1 MKGRF
6 CTFAQPMNEIQMKA
20 KIAHLELELAR
31 LRKER
36 ELETVLQERIAA
48 KADRYFL
55 QLEAIRHA
63 TFGEVHGITVEQ
75 HEDLSG
81 LEERE

>member
-1 MKGRF
+1 
-6 CTFAQPMNEIQMKA
+6 MNEQQLKA
-20 KIAHLELELAR
+20 RIAQLEVELAR
-31 LRKER
+31 VKKER
-36 ELETVLQERIAA
+36 ELETVLQERIAT

-63 TFGEVHGITVEQ
+63 TFGEVHGITV
-75 HEDLSG
+75 DLEENFSG

>member
-1 MKGRF
+1 
-6 CTFAQPMNEIQMKA
+6 MKA

-36 ELETVLQERIAA
+36 ELETALQERIAA

-63 TFGEVHGITVEQ
+63 TFGEVHGIVVDFQ
-75 HEDLSG
+75 EDFSG